1 MTEIINTNLKVT
13 FTLQDIKPLVIENI
27 DNAQNVN
34 SELFI
39 PRLKSY
45 TELHYPLIKF
55 YKKYK
60 KNKPTMADKL
70 CFVILLSY
78 PKNIIESLD
87 DISDIKLFSHDN
99 TDFNYNDELTLNHE
113 EDENE
118 RYDCICSYE
127 KLQKVHIVE
136 NKYSGICLQVGSEC
150 ITKHNLISNEELKK
164 FNETDKLLKEKRKE
178 VKEGKP
184 IGYYKE
190 EKRRKEEEKEMNKL
204 KKQNEKIQEKIKTG
218 NFKICYTCGINIVD
232 IRKIKLCICNKCKN
246 NNYEEIGFQIR
257 HNYGINKCENC
268 EGNFIDIKYNMP
280 YMPYLCKSCKTQNKI
295 IKCHMSTCSTI
306 MIVDININNI
316 FCDDCEK
323 NIIKCIDCKK
333 DFIQNTC
340 EIRCRHCLFNY
351 ENKFVSK
358 ICVSC
363 SEEMNIKS
371 TESWRTYCNDCYREI
386 MDIIED
392 SPKCKC
398 NIEMS
403 VRTVKK
409 DGVNKGRKALGCA
422 NFPKGCNEFKML

>member
-1 MTEIINTNLKVT
+1 MTEIINKSLNVT
-13 FTLQDIKPLVIENI
+13 FSLQEIKQLVIDNI
-27 DNAQNVN
+27 EEAHNIRNGFCLSKCKQYNLWH
-34 SELFI
+34 S
-39 PRLKSY
+39 
-45 TELHYPLIKF
+45 PLIKF
-55 YKKYK
+55 YKTHKTTQ
-60 KNKPTMADKL
+60 PTMADKL

-78 PKNIIESLD
+78 PKHIIQSLN

-99 TDFNYNDELTLNHE
+99 TDFIYKEELALNHE
-113 EDENE
+113 EDESE
-118 RYDCICSYE
+118 RHDCICSYE
-127 KLQKVHIVE
+127 KLLKIHIVE
-136 NKYSGICLQVGSEC
+136 NRYSGIYLQVGSEC
-150 ITKHNLISNEELKK
+150 ITKHNLISNEEIKK
-164 FNETDKLLKEKRKE
+164 FKETEKLLKEKRKE
-178 VKEGKP
+178 IIEGKP

-190 EKRRKEEEKEMNKL
+190 EKKRKREEKEMNKL

-218 NFKICYTCGINIVD
+218 NFKICYMCGINIVD

-246 NNYEEIGFQIR
+246 KNYEELGFQIR
-257 HNYGINKCENC
+257 HNYGINNCENC
-268 EGNFIDIKYNMP
+268 ERNFIDIKYNMP
-280 YMPYLCKSCKTQNKI
+280 NMPYLCKHCKPQNKI
-295 IKCHMSTCSTI
+295 IKCHMSICSTI

-386 MDIIED
+386 MDITVNP
-392 SPKCKC
+392 PKCKC
-398 NIEMS
+398 DTHMS